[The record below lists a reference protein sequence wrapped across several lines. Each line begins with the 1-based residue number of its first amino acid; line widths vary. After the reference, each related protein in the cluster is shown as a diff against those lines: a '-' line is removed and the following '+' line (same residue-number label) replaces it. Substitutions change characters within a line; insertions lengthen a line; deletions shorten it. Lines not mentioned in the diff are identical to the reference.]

1 MTYAFVHFKKIY
13 IKNFYAKYLKYNIV
27 LSLVRLVVVG
37 YIVDHWYLIF
47 YFQICIPGTDI
58 C

>member
-1 MTYAFVHFKKIY
+1 MTCAFVHFKKIY

-58 C
+58 